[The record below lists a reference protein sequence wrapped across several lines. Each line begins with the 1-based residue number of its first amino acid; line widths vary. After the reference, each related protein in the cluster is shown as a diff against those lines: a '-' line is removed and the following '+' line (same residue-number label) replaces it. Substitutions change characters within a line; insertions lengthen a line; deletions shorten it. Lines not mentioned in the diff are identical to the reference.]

1 MNKKEGR
8 LNPSNHKYL
17 TMNSVAFFTPNGQ
30 QKSQESEQI
39 SIKFLSF
46 FSVHRAVF
54 ANVPIAL
61 IQSSQKRHHNAPVTQ
76 QQPETPRTAEV
87 CPCR

>member
-17 TMNSVAFFTPNGQ
+17 TMNSVAFFNPNGQ
-30 QKSQESEQI
+30 QKRQKNEQI
-39 SIKFLSF
+39 SLKFLSF

-54 ANVPIAL
+54 SNVPIAL
-61 IQSSQKRHHNAPVTQ
+61 IQSSQKRPPSAPVAPE
-76 QQPETPRTAEV
+76 QPETPLPEEV
-87 CPCR
+87 FPCR